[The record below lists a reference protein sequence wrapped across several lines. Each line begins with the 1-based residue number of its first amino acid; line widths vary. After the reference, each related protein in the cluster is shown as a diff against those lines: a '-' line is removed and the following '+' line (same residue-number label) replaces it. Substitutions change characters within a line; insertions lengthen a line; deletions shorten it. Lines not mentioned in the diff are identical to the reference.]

1 MSIGFIDKN
10 GWNNFL
16 LNYNVLIK
24 EGEERSD
31 VMRSF
36 DWAARRLIDNENQ
49 EIPKDFQSWYKN
61 FDDYSIKDQ
70 IFHDYEVRVVYWDI
84 LGDLCD
90 DLFFYIRRR
99 FKRCSI
105 NMTEHRQ
112 STWEDEIQ
120 EAFFEFLEAYKAL
133 SYENLFEEA
142 VHKNTQKK

>member
-90 DLFFYIRRR
+90 DFFLY
-99 FKRCSI
+99 S
-105 NMTEHRQ
+105 
-112 STWEDEIQ
+112 
-120 EAFFEFLEAYKAL
+120 
-133 SYENLFEEA
+133 
-142 VHKNTQKK
+142 